1 MTTAA
6 TRTGTL
12 TNTAAAVLGM
22 VALGARSGYEIQRA
36 AERSVRFFWALGP
49 PQVYSELKRLEA
61 AGLIEGRDEA
71 QGRRARRVVEITAA
85 GRAALR
91 EWQTAGEPAA
101 LELRDGE
108 LLRLFFADLLEPGE
122 ALALVAAI
130 RERSERGIALFA
142 SEILPTAA
150 RSREAGAAF
159 PEHVA
164 RFGHELHAFIVGWC
178 DRLEAE
184 LEGAGT
190 PR

>member
-61 AGLIEGRDEA
+61 AGLIDGRDEA
-71 QGRRARRVVEITAA
+71 QGRRARRVFEITAA

-130 RERSERGIALFA
+130 RERSERGIELFA

-150 RSREAGAAF
+150 RSREAG
-159 PEHVA
+159 
-164 RFGHELHAFIVGWC
+164 
-178 DRLEAE
+178 
-184 LEGAGT
+184 
-190 PR
+190 